1 MTKQEFRNLVKQRP
15 VILDGATGS
24 NLMKAGMPKGVCTEQ
39 WICENPKPLQELQK
53 AYEKA
58 GSQIVYAPTF
68 SANCISLKNYGLENQ
83 VEELNKALIEISRT
97 AVGNQMLVAGDL
109 TTAGNQETP
118 YEELLEA
125 YREQI
130 LVQAREG
137 IDLLV
142 AETMLGVT
150 ECMAALDAAASV
162 CSLPVMCTLTV
173 ESDGSLFFG
182 GNIYEAV
189 ETLEEMGADAVGI
202 NCSTGPDQLLSVVE
216 NNRKAK
222 GRNACYKCSGAASL
236 LYGSQGICSLHEIPG
251 RRRCRHHRRLLRN
264 NPGIHTEITRYFYAL
279 RLQAQS
285 EHRLNRKGTNILVT
299 NLTW

>member
-1 MTKQEFRNLVKQRP
+1 MTKKEFQNLAKQRP
-15 VILDGATGS
+15 IILDGATGS
-24 NLMKAGMPKGVCTEQ
+24 NLMKAGMPRGVCTEQ
-39 WICENPKPLQELQK
+39 WICENPKPLQELQR

-58 GSQIVYAPTF
+58 GSQVVYAPTF
-68 SANCISLKNYGLENQ
+68 SANRISLKNYGLENQ
-83 VEELNKALIEISRT
+83 VAELNKALIEISRT
-97 AVGNQMLVAGDL
+97 AVGSQVLVAGDL
-109 TTAGNQETP
+109 TTAGKQEIP

-130 LVQAREG
+130 VVQTQEG
-137 IDLLV
+137 VDLLV

-150 ECMAALDAAASV
+150 ECMAVLDAAASV

-216 NNRKAK
+216 NMRKRVSIPLIVK
-222 GRNACYKCSGAASL
+222 PNAGMPIINEQGQPVYSMGAQEFADCMKRL
-236 LYGSQGICSLHEIPG
+236 VQAGADIIGGCCGTTPEYIENFTIYFLHTF
-251 RRRCRHHRRLLRN
+251 N
-264 NPGIHTEITRYFYAL
+264 AMT
-279 RLQAQS
+279 S
-285 EHRLNRKGTNILVT
+285 
-299 NLTW
+299 

>member
-1 MTKQEFRNLVKQRP
+1 MTKKEFQNLAKQRP
-15 VILDGATGS
+15 IILDGATGS
-24 NLMKAGMPKGVCTEQ
+24 NLMKAGMPRGVCTEQ
-39 WICENPKPLQELQK
+39 WICENPKPLQELQR

-58 GSQIVYAPTF
+58 GSQVVYAPTF
-68 SANCISLKNYGLENQ
+68 SANRISLKNYGLENQ
-83 VEELNKALIEISRT
+83 VAELNKALIEISRT
-97 AVGNQMLVAGDL
+97 AVGSQVLVAGDL
-109 TTAGNQETP
+109 TTAGKQEIP

-130 LVQAREG
+130 VVQTQEG
-137 IDLLV
+137 VDLLV

-150 ECMAALDAAASV
+150 ECMAVLDAAASV

-216 NNRKAK
+216 NMRKRVSIPLIVKPNAGMPIINEQGQPVYSMGAK
-222 GRNACYKCSGAASL
+222 EFADCMKRLVQAGADIIGGCCGTTPE
-236 LYGSQGICSLHEIPG
+236 YIEKLH
-251 RRRCRHHRRLLRN
+251 
-264 NPGIHTEITRYFYAL
+264 
-279 RLQAQS
+279 
-285 EHRLNRKGTNILVT
+285 NIFLAHI
-299 NLTW
+299 

>member
-1 MTKQEFRNLVKQRP
+1 MTKKEFQNLAKQRP
-15 VILDGATGS
+15 IILDGATGS
-24 NLMKAGMPKGVCTEQ
+24 NLMKAGMPRGVCTEQ
-39 WICENPKPLQELQK
+39 WICENPKPLQELQR

-58 GSQIVYAPTF
+58 GSQVVYAPTF
-68 SANCISLKNYGLENQ
+68 SANRISLKNYGLENQ
-83 VEELNKALIEISRT
+83 VAEQNKTLIEISRT
-97 AVGNQMLVAGDL
+97 AVGSQVLVAGDL
-109 TTAGNQETP
+109 TTAGKQEIP

-130 LVQAREG
+130 VVQTQEG
-137 IDLLV
+137 VDLLV

-150 ECMAALDAAASV
+150 ECMAVLDAAASV

-216 NNRKAK
+216 NMRKRVSIPLIVK
-222 GRNACYKCSGAASL
+222 PNAGMPIINEQGQPVYSMGAQEFADCMKRL
-236 LYGSQGICSLHEIPG
+236 VQAGADIIGGCCGTTPEYIEKLH
-251 RRRCRHHRRLLRN
+251 
-264 NPGIHTEITRYFYAL
+264 
-279 RLQAQS
+279 
-285 EHRLNRKGTNILVT
+285 NIFLAHI
-299 NLTW
+299 

>member
-1 MTKQEFRNLVKQRP
+1 MTKKEFQNLAKQRP
-15 VILDGATGS
+15 IILDGATGS
-24 NLMKAGMPKGVCTEQ
+24 NLRKAGMPRGVCTEQ
-39 WICENPKPLQELQK
+39 WICENPKPLQELQR

-58 GSQIVYAPTF
+58 GSQVVYAPTF
-68 SANCISLKNYGLENQ
+68 SANRISLKNYGLENQ
-83 VEELNKALIEISRT
+83 VAELNKALIEISRT
-97 AVGNQMLVAGDL
+97 AVGSQVLVAGDL
-109 TTAGNQETP
+109 TTAGKQEIP

-130 LVQAREG
+130 VVQTQEG
-137 IDLLV
+137 VDLLV

-150 ECMAALDAAASV
+150 ECMAVLDAAASV

-216 NNRKAK
+216 NMRKRVSIPLIVK
-222 GRNACYKCSGAASL
+222 PNAGMPIINEQGQPVYSMGAQEFADCMKRL
-236 LYGSQGICSLHEIPG
+236 VQAGADIIGGCCGTTPEYIEKLH
-251 RRRCRHHRRLLRN
+251 
-264 NPGIHTEITRYFYAL
+264 
-279 RLQAQS
+279 
-285 EHRLNRKGTNILVT
+285 NIFLAHI
-299 NLTW
+299 

>member
-1 MTKQEFRNLVKQRP
+1 MTKKEFQNLAKQRP
-15 VILDGATGS
+15 IILDGATGS
-24 NLMKAGMPKGVCTEQ
+24 NLMKAGMPRGVCTEQ

-58 GSQIVYAPTF
+58 GSQVVYAPTF
-68 SANCISLKNYGLENQ
+68 SANRISLKNYGLENQ
-83 VEELNKALIEISRT
+83 VAELNKALIEISRT
-97 AVGNQMLVAGDL
+97 AVGSQVLVAGDL
-109 TTAGNQETP
+109 TTAGKQEIP

-130 LVQAREG
+130 IVQTQEG
-137 IDLLV
+137 VDLLV

-150 ECMAALDAAASV
+150 ECMAVLDAAASV

-202 NCSTGPDQLLSVVE
+202 NCSTGPDQILSVVE
-216 NNRKAK
+216 NMRKRVSIPLIVK
-222 GRNACYKCSGAASL
+222 PNAGMPIINAQGQPVYSMGAQEFADCMKRL
-236 LYGSQGICSLHEIPG
+236 VEAGADIVGGCCGTTPEYIQKLYDTLM
-251 RRRCRHHRRLLRN
+251 
-264 NPGIHTEITRYFYAL
+264 
-279 RLQAQS
+279 
-285 EHRLNRKGTNILVT
+285 
-299 NLTW
+299 

>member
-1 MTKQEFRNLVKQRP
+1 MTKEEFQNLVKQRP
-15 VILDGATGS
+15 MILDGATGS
-24 NLMKAGMPKGVCTEQ
+24 NLMKAGMPRGVCTEQ
-39 WICENPKPLQELQK
+39 WICENPKPLQELQR

-58 GSQIVYAPTF
+58 GSQVVYAPTF
-68 SANCISLKNYGLENQ
+68 SANRISLKNYGLENH
-83 VEELNKALIEISRT
+83 VAELNKALIEISRT
-97 AVGNQMLVAGDL
+97 AVGSQVLVAGDL
-109 TTAGNQETP
+109 TTAGNQEIP

-130 LVQAREG
+130 IVQTQEG

-150 ECMAALDAAASV
+150 ECMAVLDAAASV

-216 NNRKAK
+216 NMRKRVSIPLIVK
-222 GRNACYKCSGAASL
+222 PNAGMPIINEQGQPVYSMGAQEFADCMKRL
-236 LYGSQGICSLHEIPG
+236 VQAGADIIGGCCGTTPEYIEKLH
-251 RRRCRHHRRLLRN
+251 
-264 NPGIHTEITRYFYAL
+264 
-279 RLQAQS
+279 
-285 EHRLNRKGTNILVT
+285 NIFFAYI
-299 NLTW
+299 

>member
-1 MTKQEFRNLVKQRP
+1 MTKKEFQNLVKQRP
-15 VILDGATGS
+15 MILDGATGS
-24 NLMKAGMPKGVCTEQ
+24 NLMKAGMPRGVCTEQ

-58 GSQIVYAPTF
+58 GSQVVYAPTF
-68 SANCISLKNYGLENQ
+68 SANRISLKNYGLENQ
-83 VEELNKALIEISRT
+83 VAELNKALIEISRT
-97 AVGNQMLVAGDL
+97 AVGSQVLVAGDL
-109 TTAGNQETP
+109 TTAGKQEIP

-130 LVQAREG
+130 IVQTQEG
-137 IDLLV
+137 VDLLV

-150 ECMAALDAAASV
+150 ECMAVLDAAASV

-216 NNRKAK
+216 NMRKRVSIPLIVK
-222 GRNACYKCSGAASL
+222 PNAGMPIINEQGQPVYSMGAQEFADCMKRL
-236 LYGSQGICSLHEIPG
+236 VQAGADIIGGCCGTTPEYIEKLH
-251 RRRCRHHRRLLRN
+251 
-264 NPGIHTEITRYFYAL
+264 
-279 RLQAQS
+279 
-285 EHRLNRKGTNILVT
+285 NIFFAHI
-299 NLTW
+299 

>member
-1 MTKQEFRNLVKQRP
+1 MTKQEFQNLVKQRP

-68 SANCISLKNYGLENQ
+68 SANRISLKNYGLENQ

-97 AVGNQMLVAGDL
+97 AVGSQMLVAGDL

-125 YREQI
+125 YKEQI
-130 LVQAREG
+130 FVQTREG

-189 ETLEEMGADAVGI
+189 ETLEEMGVDAVGI

-216 NNRKAK
+216 NMRKRVNIPLIVK
-222 GRNACYKCSGAASL
+222 PNAGMPVINAQGQPVYSMEAREFAACMKYLVDAGADIIGGCCGTTPE
-236 LYGSQGICSLHEIPG
+236 YIQKLHDTFT
-251 RRRCRHHRRLLRN
+251 L
-264 NPGIHTEITRYFYAL
+264 
-279 RLQAQS
+279 
-285 EHRLNRKGTNILVT
+285 
-299 NLTW
+299 

>member
-68 SANCISLKNYGLENQ
+68 SANRISLKNYGLENQ

-109 TTAGNQETP
+109 TTAGNQETS

-130 LVQAREG
+130 LVQTREG

-216 NNRKAK
+216 NMRKRVNIPLIVK
-222 GRNACYKCSGAASL
+222 PNAGMPVINAQGQPVYSMEAREFAACMKYLVDAGADIIGGCCGTTPE
-236 LYGSQGICSLHEIPG
+236 YIQKLHDTFT
-251 RRRCRHHRRLLRN
+251 L
-264 NPGIHTEITRYFYAL
+264 
-279 RLQAQS
+279 
-285 EHRLNRKGTNILVT
+285 
-299 NLTW
+299 

>member
-1 MTKQEFRNLVKQRP
+1 MTKKEFQNLVKQRP
-15 VILDGATGS
+15 MILDGATGS
-24 NLMKAGMPKGVCTEQ
+24 NLMKAGMPRGVCTEQ

-58 GSQIVYAPTF
+58 GSQVVYAPTF
-68 SANCISLKNYGLENQ
+68 SANRISLKNYGLENQ
-83 VEELNKALIEISRT
+83 VAELNKALIEISRT
-97 AVGNQMLVAGDL
+97 AVGSQVLVAGDL
-109 TTAGNQETP
+109 TTAGKQEIP

-130 LVQAREG
+130 TVQTQEG
-137 IDLLV
+137 VDLLV

-150 ECMAALDAAASV
+150 ECMAVLDAAASV

-216 NNRKAK
+216 NMRKRVSIPLIVK
-222 GRNACYKCSGAASL
+222 PNAGMPIINAQGQPVYSMGAQEFADCMKRL
-236 LYGSQGICSLHEIPG
+236 VEAGADIVGGCCGTTPEYIQKLYDTLM
-251 RRRCRHHRRLLRN
+251 
-264 NPGIHTEITRYFYAL
+264 
-279 RLQAQS
+279 
-285 EHRLNRKGTNILVT
+285 
-299 NLTW
+299 